1 MDCNQTK
8 QLLNPYVDKE
18 LAKSD
23 LTLVES
29 HLAECPSC
37 RAELEDIHR
46 LDARMRD
53 EVTAPVEL
61 RSKIADKLEAARTAS
76 PRVSLKEM
84 LGMRFRIGLAA
95 IVAAGLIVVGVM
107 STGGNAQA
115 AYARMKKAVTQV
127 TSMHLHLEFNG
138 PIDLGDD
145 DNAKKA
151 SDSGDKNDAM
161 GNMAN
166 AALQN
171 LVSGDGPK
179 SVDVWSQDN
188 MFRLSAFGGIDVAC
202 KDDMLTMKFGGNSF
216 KLAANQKDMHM
227 PKNLGQELFTQFSKM
242 QDEMKEHFN
251 VVNRG
256 TVLDNGRTLETLEV
270 TGKDDNGKHFR
281 LMYWVDESTNLPA
294 RFQVFA
300 DTDKGS
306 DQLVCT
312 ITCDYNEKY
321 PDSLFEP
328 SGNDAP

>member
-1 MDCNQTK
+1 MDCNQTSN
-8 QLLNPYVDKE
+8 LLNAYVDKE
-18 LAKSD
+18 LSKSD

-29 HLAECPSC
+29 HLAECASC
-37 RAELEDIHR
+37 REELEDIRR

-61 RSKIADKLEAARTAS
+61 RSKVADKLEAARTVS

-95 IVAAGLIVVGVM
+95 VVAAGLIVVGVM

-145 DNAKKA
+145 DKGKKD
-151 SDSGDKNDAM
+151 SDSGEKNDAM

-179 SVDVWSQDN
+179 SLDVWSQDN
-188 MFRLSAFGGIDVAC
+188 MFRLTAFGGIDIAC
-202 KDDMLTMKFGGNSF
+202 KDDILTMKFGGSTF
-216 KLAANQKDMHM
+216 FRVAANQKDMHL
-227 PKNLGQELFTQFSKM
+227 PKNLGQELFTEFSKM

-256 TVLDNGRTLETLEV
+256 TVIDNGRTLDTLEV

-294 RFQVFA
+294 QFQVFG
-300 DTDKGS
+300 DTEKGPN
-306 DQLVCT
+306 QLVCT

-328 SGNDAP
+328 DANQP